1 MRFSHTFLNAS
12 GALCVACCLVLSAP
26 ADARVDI
33 GLNFGFPGPVYAEP
47 TYVAPP
53 PVAVMPAPT
62 YVAPTA
68 YPDYYYHRH
77 YFHGRR
83 DFHHRH

>member
-1 MRFSHTFLNAS
+1 MFFPQKNRMMMI
-12 GALCVACCLVLSAP
+12 ALAACCLASSP
-26 ADARVDI
+26 ASARVDI
-33 GLNFGFPGPVYAEP
+33 GLNIGVPGPVYAEP

-53 PVAVMPAPT
+53 VYAAPT
-62 YVAPTA
+62 YIAPSVEYPA
-68 YPDYYYHRH
+68 YYHHRH